1 MSVHISNMKFPQS
14 QLAQEN
20 KNLIQEVDKL
30 RGQNYFY
37 RSHLKELEIH
47 RQPDLDIRNR
57 LKELDSINRDLNKV
71 NNSVRGGNL
80 DIKGN
85 VRGLAVPEKDQM

>member
-1 MSVHISNMKFPQS
+1 MSVHLSNMKFPQS

-20 KNLIQEVDKL
+20 KNLIKEVDNL

-47 RQPDLDIRNR
+47 KQPDLDIRNR

-71 NNSVRGGNL
+71 NNAVRGGNL